1 MSPTPATKKALDIGC
16 HRLEGEDQN
25 PNHQEGELI
34 MSSVTDT
41 ARESNCQPGVES
53 ENHVIRGYDIEL
65 AMIEGTE
72 IVAECG
78 ATFVPSV
85 TVGTSG
91 RADVPGAPLCDV
103 CDELKALLDERRKL
117 RIWRDWLER
126 QINAGDEEYRRL
138 SARSRER
145 ALEDISA

>member
-1 MSPTPATKKALDIGC
+1 
-16 HRLEGEDQN
+16 
-25 PNHQEGELI
+25 

-41 ARESNCQPGVES
+41 AHESNYQPGMES

-126 QINAGDEEYRRL
+126 QIYAGDEEYRRL
-138 SARSRER
+138 SARSR
-145 ALEDISA
+145 